1 MHCQKEGKSNWAKMT
16 VYRAKKRA
24 SKAKKQAQEITNE
37 VVPISPLSDAAME
50 RLAQIMNDSPTIV
63 KLQGTE
69 WQIKALKPGAQW
81 MIAEEACK
89 IIKKENLA
97 MGDVIKEFA
106 SNIPSVARVITIAL
120 LNDKERINSDEYQQV
135 YDQLLWG
142 DYDIK
147 DWATL
152 LIEILNLLDVDF
164 FFASTNVIATVRKQA
179 LTRKTQTAELSLQ
192 GQNTAK

>member
-1 MHCQKEGKSNWAKMT
+1 MAVH
-16 VYRAKKRA
+16 RAKKQP
-24 SKAKKQAQEITNE
+24 SKEQEAPKEEEKK
-37 VVPISPLSDAAME
+37 VMPDSPLSDEAMA

-69 WQIKALKPGAQW
+69 WEIKALKPGTQW

-89 IIKKENLA
+89 IVKKENLS

-106 SNIPSVARVITIAL
+106 LNLPSVARVITLAL
-120 LNDKERINSDEYQQV
+120 LNDKERIHSDEYQKV

-152 LIEILNLLDVDF
+152 LVEILNLLDVDF
-164 FFASTNVIATVRKQA
+164 FFASTNVIQTVRSQALMRKKQA
-179 LTRKTQTAELSLQ
+179 AESCLQ
-192 GQNTAK
+192 GQSTVR

>member
-1 MHCQKEGKSNWAKMT
+1 M
-16 VYRAKKRA
+16 
-24 SKAKKQAQEITNE
+24 IT
-37 VVPISPLSDAAME
+37 
-50 RLAQIMNDSPTIV
+50 
-63 KLQGTE
+63 
-69 WQIKALKPGAQW
+69 
-81 MIAEEACK
+81 EEAWK